1 MPPQCRE
8 SAATV
13 PRECR
18 HSAARVPPQ
27 CRESAATVPR
37 ECRESAATMP
47 VEFGCMTFRLLSLA
61 VYWLIITS
69 GSLLNEYRILQVFLL
84 CFEVIGNDDSLSLA
98 VCTCCLGNRLFA
110 VFPRAF
116 YGLLACCPSV
126 LCL

>member
-1 MPPQCRE
+1 MKLFKIVL
-8 SAATV
+8 TL
-13 PRECR
+13 
-18 HSAARVPPQ
+18 
-27 CRESAATVPR
+27 
-37 ECRESAATMP
+37 
-47 VEFGCMTFRLLSLA
+47 FRFLSLA
-61 VYWLIITS
+61 VYWLSITL

-98 VCTCCLGNRLFA
+98 VCTCCLGDRLFA